1 VRVRRGYMDEFVKNA
16 VAEMHILYGG
26 EEDHIRADEILC
38 EVMEKL
44 GYNELVQAFTKVEK
58 WYA

>member
-1 VRVRRGYMDEFVKNA
+1 MDEFVKNA
-16 VAEMHILYGG
+16 VAEMNLLEGG

-38 EVMEKL
+38 EVLEKL
-44 GYNELVQAFTKVEK
+44 GYNELVQAYAKVKK

>member
-1 VRVRRGYMDEFVKNA
+1 MDEFVKNA

-38 EVMEKL
+38 EVLEKL
-44 GYNELVQAFTKVEK
+44 GYNELVQAFNKVKK